1 MDLLERIKQ
10 VNKQSEENNRKSAQA
25 QAQQRLLTEQIS
37 EKVAEYEQEFGISF
51 PNIEDEDKFSKFLDR
66 LVRTTEDELLKQV
79 EVAEKVNQLILDG
92 DIEGAQELLGYDFE
106 ANQVDDSDEEDIEED
121 VAEEEDIEEDVAEED
136 DTEDEPAEEVEEVE
150 IAEEEVPEDEDDDI
164 EDEPQEEEI
173 SKPVRRRPRRTVVS
187 NDLDLDDLEDEEP
200 VAKPTKRRKVVEED
214 EDLSPFHAPERKVIK
229 DDLEDEE
236 PVAKPKR
243 TRTRRAVVTSNFDM
257 DGEDTSVSLEELNKV
272 AQISPKGN
280 PLEDVEEEEVPT
292 VRRRRRKMVAVPDEE
307 EVDDYVAPT
316 RPVRSGGSFKFD

>member
-51 PNIEDEDKFSKFLDR
+51 PNIEDEDKFSKFLGR

-121 VAEEEDIEEDVAEED
+121 VAEED
-136 DTEDEPAEEVEEVE
+136 DTEEELAEEVEEVE
-150 IAEEEVPEDEDDDI
+150 IAEEDEPEDEDEDI
-164 EDEPQEEEI
+164 ENEPQEEEI
-173 SKPVRRRPRRTVVS
+173 SKPVHRRPRRTVVS

-200 VAKPTKRRKVVEED
+200 VAKPTKRRKVVED
-214 EDLSPFHAPERKVIK
+214 
-229 DDLEDEE
+229 DDLEDGA

-257 DGEDTSVSLEELNKV
+257 EEDDSSVSLEELNKV
-272 AQISPKGN
+272 ANVSPKGN

>member
-51 PNIEDEDKFSKFLDR
+51 PNIEDEDKFSKFLNR
-66 LVRTTEDELLKQV
+66 LVRTTEDELLEQV

-106 ANQVDDSDEEDIEED
+106 SNQVDDSD
-121 VAEEEDIEEDVAEED
+121 EEDIEEDVAEED
-136 DTEDEPAEEVEEVE
+136 DTEDEPAEEVE
-150 IAEEEVPEDEDDDI
+150 IAEEEVPEDEDKDI
-164 EDEPQEEEI
+164 ENEPQEEEI

-200 VAKPTKRRKVVEED
+200 VAKPTKRRKVVED
-214 EDLSPFHAPERKVIK
+214 
-229 DDLEDEE
+229 DDLEDEA

-257 DGEDTSVSLEELNKV
+257 EEDDSSVSLEELNKV
-272 AQISPKGN
+272 ANVSPKGN

-292 VRRRRRKMVAVPDEE
+292 VRRRRRKMVAVPDEK

>member
-51 PNIEDEDKFSKFLDR
+51 PNIDDEAKFSKFLDR

-121 VAEEEDIEEDVAEED
+121 VAEEN
-136 DTEDEPAEEVEEVE
+136 DTEDKPAEEVEEVE
-150 IAEEEVPEDEDDDI
+150 ITEEDEPEDEDKDI
-164 EDEPQEEEI
+164 ENETQEEEI

-214 EDLSPFHAPERKVIK
+214 EDLSPFHAPERRVIK

>member
-10 VNKQSEENNRKSAQA
+10 VNKQSEENNIKSAQA

-51 PNIEDEDKFSKFLDR
+51 PNIEDEDKFSKFLGR

-121 VAEEEDIEEDVAEED
+121 VAEED
-136 DTEDEPAEEVEEVE
+136 DTEEEPANEEVEEAE
-150 IAEEEVPEDEDDDI
+150 IAEEEVPGDEDEDI
-164 EDEPQEEEI
+164 ENEPQEEEI

-187 NDLDLDDLEDEEP
+187 NELDLDDLEEEP

-214 EDLSPFHAPERKVIK
+214 ENLSPFHAPERKVIK

-243 TRTRRAVVTSNFDM
+243 TRTRRPVVTSNFDM
-257 DGEDTSVSLEELNKV
+257 EDEDSSVSLEELNKV
-272 AQISPKGN
+272 AKISPKGN

-292 VRRRRRKMVAVPDEE
+292 VRRRRRKMVAVPDDE

>member
-51 PNIEDEDKFSKFLDR
+51 PNIEDEAKFSKFLDR

-92 DIEGAQELLGYDFE
+92 DIEGAQGLLGYDFE
-106 ANQVDDSDEEDIEED
+106 ANQVDDSDEEDIEE
-121 VAEEEDIEEDVAEED
+121 VAEED
-136 DTEDEPAEEVEEVE
+136 DIEDEPAEEVE
-150 IAEEEVPEDEDDDI
+150 IDEEEVSEDEDEDI
-164 EDEPQEEEI
+164 ENEPQEEEI

-187 NDLDLDDLEDEEP
+187 NELDLDDLEEEP

-243 TRTRRAVVTSNFDM
+243 TRTRRPVVTSNFDM
-257 DGEDTSVSLEELNKV
+257 EDEDSNVSLEELNKV
-272 AQISPKGN
+272 AQISPKGS

>member
-10 VNKQSEENNRKSAQA
+10 ANKQSEENNRKSAQA

-51 PNIEDEDKFSKFLDR
+51 PNIEDEAKFSKFLDR

-92 DIEGAQELLGYDFE
+92 DIEGAQELLGYDFG
-106 ANQVDDSDEEDIEED
+106 ANQVDDSDEEDIEE
-121 VAEEEDIEEDVAEED
+121 VAEED
-136 DTEDEPAEEVEEVE
+136 DTEDEPTEEVE
-150 IAEEEVPEDEDDDI
+150 IDEEGVSEDEDEDI
-164 EDEPQEEEI
+164 ENEPQEEEI

-187 NDLDLDDLEDEEP
+187 NELDLDDLEEEP
-200 VAKPTKRRKVVEED
+200 VAKPTKRRKVVEE
-214 EDLSPFHAPERKVIK
+214 

-243 TRTRRAVVTSNFDM
+243 TRTRRPVVTSNFDM
-257 DGEDTSVSLEELNKV
+257 EDEDSSVSLEELNKV
-272 AQISPKGN
+272 AQISPKGS

>member
-106 ANQVDDSDEEDIEED
+106 ANQVDESDEEG
-121 VAEEEDIEEDVAEED
+121 IEEDVAEED

-150 IAEEEVPEDEDDDI
+150 ITEEDEPEDEDEDI

-200 VAKPTKRRKVVEED
+200 VAKPTKRRKVVED
-214 EDLSPFHAPERKVIK
+214 

-243 TRTRRAVVTSNFDM
+243 TRTRRAVVTSNFDV
-257 DGEDTSVSLEELNKV
+257 DGEDSSVSLEELNKV

-280 PLEDVEEEEVPT
+280 PLEDIEEEEVPT

>member
-10 VNKQSEENNRKSAQA
+10 ANKQSEENNRKSAQA

-51 PNIEDEDKFSKFLDR
+51 PNIEDEAKFSKFLDR

-106 ANQVDDSDEEDIEED
+106 ANQVDYSDEEDIEE
-121 VAEEEDIEEDVAEED
+121 VAEED
-136 DTEDEPAEEVEEVE
+136 DIEGEPAEEVEEVE
-150 IAEEEVPEDEDDDI
+150 IDEEEVSEDEDEDI
-164 EDEPQEEEI
+164 ENEPQEEEI

-187 NDLDLDDLEDEEP
+187 NELDLDDLEEES

-243 TRTRRAVVTSNFDM
+243 TRTRRPVVTSNFDM
-257 DGEDTSVSLEELNKV
+257 EDEDSSVSLEELNKV
-272 AQISPKGN
+272 AQISPKGS

-316 RPVRSGGSFKFD
+316 RPVRSGGSFKLD

>member
-51 PNIEDEDKFSKFLDR
+51 PNIEDEDKFSKFLGR

-121 VAEEEDIEEDVAEED
+121 VAEED
-136 DTEDEPAEEVEEVE
+136 DTEEEL
-150 IAEEEVPEDEDDDI
+150 AEEEVSEDEDI
-164 EDEPQEEEI
+164 EDEPQEEKI

-187 NDLDLDDLEDEEP
+187 NELDLDDLEEEP
-200 VAKPTKRRKVVEED
+200 VAKLTKRRKVVEED

-257 DGEDTSVSLEELNKV
+257 DDEDSSVSLEELNKV

>member
-106 ANQVDDSDEEDIEED
+106 ANQVDDSDEEDT
-121 VAEEEDIEEDVAEED
+121 EEDVAEED

-150 IAEEEVPEDEDDDI
+150 ITEEDEPEDEDEDI
-164 EDEPQEEEI
+164 ENEPQEEEI

-200 VAKPTKRRKVVEED
+200 VAKPTKRRKVVED
-214 EDLSPFHAPERKVIK
+214 
-229 DDLEDEE
+229 DDLEDEA
-236 PVAKPKR
+236 PVVKPKR

-280 PLEDVEEEEVPT
+280 PLEDVEKEEVPT

-307 EVDDYVAPT
+307 ELDDYVAPT

>member
-51 PNIEDEDKFSKFLDR
+51 PNIDDEAKFSKFLDR

-106 ANQVDDSDEEDIEED
+106 ANQVDNS
-121 VAEEEDIEEDVAEED
+121 EED
-136 DTEDEPAEEVEEVE
+136 DTEDEPAEEVEEDEPAKEVEEVE
-150 IAEEEVPEDEDDDI
+150 ISEEEVPEDEDEDI

-187 NDLDLDDLEDEEP
+187 NDLDLDDLEDEAP
-200 VAKPTKRRKVVEED
+200 VERLTKRRKVVEE
-214 EDLSPFHAPERKVIK
+214 

-243 TRTRRAVVTSNFDM
+243 TRTRRPVVTSNFDM
-257 DGEDTSVSLEELNKV
+257 EDEDSSVSLEELNKV
-272 AQISPKGN
+272 AQISPKGS

-292 VRRRRRKMVAVPDEE
+292 VRRRRRKMVAVPDEGK
-307 EVDDYVAPT
+307 VDDYVAPT

>member
-10 VNKQSEENNRKSAQA
+10 ANKQSEENNRKSAQA

-51 PNIEDEDKFSKFLDR
+51 PNIEDEAKFSKFLDR

-106 ANQVDDSDEEDIEED
+106 ANQVDDSDEEDIEE
-121 VAEEEDIEEDVAEED
+121 VAEED
-136 DTEDEPAEEVEEVE
+136 DTEDEPTEEVE
-150 IAEEEVPEDEDDDI
+150 IDEEGVSEDEDEDI
-164 EDEPQEEEI
+164 ENEPQEEEI

-187 NDLDLDDLEDEEP
+187 NELDLDDLEEEP

-214 EDLSPFHAPERKVIK
+214 
-229 DDLEDEE
+229 DLEDEA

-257 DGEDTSVSLEELNKV
+257 DGEDTSVSLEELSKV
-272 AQISPKGN
+272 AQLSPKGN

>member
-51 PNIEDEDKFSKFLDR
+51 PNIDDEAKFSKFLDR

-79 EVAEKVNQLILDG
+79 EVAEKVNQLILEG
-92 DIEGAQELLGYDFE
+92 DIEGAQELLGYNFE

-121 VAEEEDIEEDVAEED
+121 VAEED
-136 DTEDEPAEEVEEVE
+136 DTEEELAEEVEEIE
-150 IAEEEVPEDEDDDI
+150 ISEEEVPEDEDEDI
-164 EDEPQEEEI
+164 ENESQEEEI

-187 NDLDLDDLEDEEP
+187 NELDLDDLEEEP

-243 TRTRRAVVTSNFDM
+243 TRTRRPVVTSNFDM
-257 DGEDTSVSLEELNKV
+257 EDEDSSVSLEELNKV

>member
-106 ANQVDDSDEEDIEED
+106 TNQVDDSDEEDIEED
-121 VAEEEDIEEDVAEED
+121 VDEED
-136 DTEDEPAEEVEEVE
+136 DTEDEPAEEVE
-150 IAEEEVPEDEDDDI
+150 IAEEEVPENEDEDI

-173 SKPVRRRPRRTVVS
+173 TKPVRRRPRRTVVS

-200 VAKPTKRRKVVEED
+200 VAKPTKQRKVVED
-214 EDLSPFHAPERKVIK
+214 
-229 DDLEDEE
+229 DDLEDEA

-257 DGEDTSVSLEELNKV
+257 DGEDSSVSLEELNKV

>member
-51 PNIEDEDKFSKFLDR
+51 PNIDDEAKFSKFLDR

-121 VAEEEDIEEDVAEED
+121 VAEEDNTEEEL
-136 DTEDEPAEEVEEVE
+136 AEEVEEVE
-150 IAEEEVPEDEDDDI
+150 IAEEVPEDGDEDI
-164 EDEPQEEEI
+164 ENEPQEEEI

-200 VAKPTKRRKVVEED
+200 VTKPTKRRKVVED
-214 EDLSPFHAPERKVIK
+214 

-257 DGEDTSVSLEELNKV
+257 EEDDSSVSLEELNKV
-272 AQISPKGN
+272 ANVSPKGN

>member
-51 PNIEDEDKFSKFLDR
+51 PNIEDGEKFSKFLDR

-106 ANQVDDSDEEDIEED
+106 ANQVDDSNKDDIEED
-121 VAEEEDIEEDVAEED
+121 DIEEDVAEED

-150 IAEEEVPEDEDDDI
+150 IAEEEVPEYEDEDI
-164 EDEPQEEEI
+164 ENEPQEEEI
-173 SKPVRRRPRRTVVS
+173 SKPVRRRPRRTVTTEEVT
-187 NDLDLDDLEDEEP
+187 LDDLEE
-200 VAKPTKRRKVVEED
+200 
-214 EDLSPFHAPERKVIK
+214 
-229 DDLEDEE
+229 EE

-243 TRTRRAVVTSNFDM
+243 TRTRRSVVTSNFDM
-257 DGEDTSVSLEELNKV
+257 EEDDTSVSLEELNKV
-272 AQISPKGN
+272 ANVSPKGAS
-280 PLEDVEEEEVPT
+280 LDELEEEEVPT
-292 VRRRRRKMVAVPDEE
+292 VRRRRHRMVAVPVDDEDG
-307 EVDDYVAPT
+307 VDDYVAPT

>member
-51 PNIEDEDKFSKFLDR
+51 PNIEDEDKFSKFLGR

-106 ANQVDDSDEEDIEED
+106 ANQVDGSD
-121 VAEEEDIEEDVAEED
+121 EEDIEEDVAEED
-136 DTEDEPAEEVEEVE
+136 DTEEELAEEVEEVE
-150 IAEEEVPEDEDDDI
+150 ISEEEVPEDEDEDI

-187 NDLDLDDLEDEEP
+187 NELDLDDLEEEP

-214 EDLSPFHAPERKVIK
+214 EDPSPFHAPERRVIK

-257 DGEDTSVSLEELNKV
+257 DGEDSSVSLEELNKV

>member
-51 PNIEDEDKFSKFLDR
+51 PNIDDEAKFSKFLDR

-106 ANQVDDSDEEDIEED
+106 ANQVDDFDEEDIEED
-121 VAEEEDIEEDVAEED
+121 VAEEN
-136 DTEDEPAEEVEEVE
+136 DTEEELAEEVEEVE
-150 IAEEEVPEDEDDDI
+150 IAEEEVPEDEDEDI

-173 SKPVRRRPRRTVVS
+173 SKPVRRRPRRTVLS

-200 VAKPTKRRKVVEED
+200 VAKPTKRRKVVED
-214 EDLSPFHAPERKVIK
+214 
-229 DDLEDEE
+229 DDLEDEA
-236 PVAKPKR
+236 PVAKPKH

-257 DGEDTSVSLEELNKV
+257 EEDDSSVSLEELNKV
-272 AQISPKGN
+272 ANVSPKGN

-292 VRRRRRKMVAVPDEE
+292 VRRRRRKMVAVPDDE

>member
-10 VNKQSEENNRKSAQA
+10 ANKQSEENNRKSAQA

-51 PNIEDEDKFSKFLDR
+51 PNIDDEAKFSKFLDR

-121 VAEEEDIEEDVAEED
+121 VAEED
-136 DTEDEPAEEVEEVE
+136 DTEDEPTEEVE
-150 IAEEEVPEDEDDDI
+150 IDEEEVSEDEDEDI
-164 EDEPQEEEI
+164 KNEPQEEEI

-187 NDLDLDDLEDEEP
+187 NELDLDDLEEEP

-243 TRTRRAVVTSNFDM
+243 TRTRRPVVTSNFDM

-272 AQISPKGN
+272 AQISPKGS

>member
-51 PNIEDEDKFSKFLDR
+51 PNIDDEAKFYKFLDR

-121 VAEEEDIEEDVAEED
+121 VAEEDNTEEELAD
-136 DTEDEPAEEVEEVE
+136 EVEEVE
-150 IAEEEVPEDEDDDI
+150 ISEEEVPEDEDEDI
-164 EDEPQEEEI
+164 EGEPQEEEI

-200 VAKPTKRRKVVEED
+200 VAKPAKRRKVVED
-214 EDLSPFHAPERKVIK
+214 
-229 DDLEDEE
+229 DDLEDEA
-236 PVAKPKR
+236 PVVKPKR

-272 AQISPKGN
+272 AQLSPKGN

>member
-51 PNIEDEDKFSKFLDR
+51 PNIDDEAKFSKFLDR

-106 ANQVDDSDEEDIEED
+106 ANQVDGSD
-121 VAEEEDIEEDVAEED
+121 EEDIEEDVAEED
-136 DTEDEPAEEVEEVE
+136 DTEEEPAEEEVEEVE
-150 IAEEEVPEDEDDDI
+150 ISEDEVPEDEDEDI
-164 EDEPQEEEI
+164 ENEPQEEEI

-187 NDLDLDDLEDEEP
+187 NELDLDDLEEEP

-214 EDLSPFHAPERKVIK
+214 DDLSPFHAPERKVIK
-229 DDLEDEE
+229 DDLEDEA

-243 TRTRRAVVTSNFDM
+243 TRTRRSVVTSNFDM
-257 DGEDTSVSLEELNKV
+257 EEDDTSVSLEELNKV
-272 AQISPKGN
+272 ANVSN

>member
-1 MDLLERIKQ
+1 M
-10 VNKQSEENNRKSAQA
+10 
-25 QAQQRLLTEQIS
+25 
-37 EKVAEYEQEFGISF
+37 
-51 PNIEDEDKFSKFLDR
+51 
-66 LVRTTEDELLKQV
+66 
-79 EVAEKVNQLILDG
+79 
-92 DIEGAQELLGYDFE
+92 
-106 ANQVDDSDEEDIEED
+106 
-121 VAEEEDIEEDVAEED
+121 
-136 DTEDEPAEEVEEVE
+136 
-150 IAEEEVPEDEDDDI
+150 
-164 EDEPQEEEI
+164 
-173 SKPVRRRPRRTVVS
+173 
-187 NDLDLDDLEDEEP
+187 
-200 VAKPTKRRKVVEED
+200 VEED

>member
-10 VNKQSEENNRKSAQA
+10 VNKKSEENNRKSAQA

-66 LVRTTEDELLKQV
+66 LVRTTEDELLEQV

-106 ANQVDDSDEEDIEED
+106 ANQVGDSD
-121 VAEEEDIEEDVAEED
+121 EEDIEEDVAEED
-136 DTEDEPAEEVEEVE
+136 DTEEELAEEVEEVE
-150 IAEEEVPEDEDDDI
+150 ITEEDEPEDEDEDI

-173 SKPVRRRPRRTVVS
+173 TKPVRRRPRRTVVS

-200 VAKPTKRRKVVEED
+200 VAKPTKRRKVVEG
-214 EDLSPFHAPERKVIK
+214 
-229 DDLEDEE
+229 DDLEDEA

-257 DGEDTSVSLEELNKV
+257 DGEDSSVSLEELNKV

>member
-51 PNIEDEDKFSKFLDR
+51 PNIEDGEKFSKFLDR

-106 ANQVDDSDEEDIEED
+106 ASQVDGT
-121 VAEEEDIEEDVAEED
+121 ED
-136 DTEDEPAEEVEEVE
+136 DSTEEVVEEFD
-150 IAEEEVPEDEDDDI
+150 EEEVVEESNDSEDGYLE
-164 EDEPQEEEI
+164 ELEEEETP
-173 SKPVRRRPRRTVVS
+173 KPVRRRPRRTVSSEEVT
-187 NDLDLDDLEDEEP
+187 LDDLDEE
-200 VAKPTKRRKVVEED
+200 
-214 EDLSPFHAPERKVIK
+214 
-229 DDLEDEE
+229 E
-236 PVAKPKR
+236 PIAKPKR
-243 TRTRRAVVTSNFDM
+243 TRTRRSVVTSNFDM
-257 DGEDTSVSLEELNKV
+257 EDDDTSVSLEELNKV
-272 AQISPKGN
+272 ANVSPKGAS
-280 PLEDVEEEEVPT
+280 LDEVEEEEVPT
-292 VRRRRRKMVAVPDEE
+292 VRRRRRRMVEVSIDDEDG
-307 EVDDYVAPT
+307 VDDYVAPT

>member
-10 VNKQSEENNRKSAQA
+10 VNKKSEENNRKSAQA

-51 PNIEDEDKFSKFLDR
+51 PNIEDKDKFSKFLDR

-121 VAEEEDIEEDVAEED
+121 VAEED
-136 DTEDEPAEEVEEVE
+136 DTEEEPAEEVEEVE
-150 IAEEEVPEDEDDDI
+150 IDKEEVPEDEDEDI

-200 VAKPTKRRKVVEED
+200 VAKPTKRRKVVED
-214 EDLSPFHAPERKVIK
+214 
-229 DDLEDEE
+229 DDLEDEA

-257 DGEDTSVSLEELNKV
+257 DGEDSSVSLEELNKV